1 MTFNTLLFIDPF
13 EKLMK
18 VMDECWVAH
27 KIEQKVEK
35 KGSAREV
42 NRAQS
47 CLYHRK
53 NLMETSL
60 LAPLD
65 TPHHSHCIGN
75 SAAATPNNLYLS
87 PPLCMALQIPG
98 PRRERPLPEHK
109 LGAAPWW
116 PRAIRRPLPHSI
128 RKELGALSPTFT
140 YTMEECSL
148 C

>member
-35 KGSAREV
+35 KASTMEV

-53 NLMETSL
+53 NLIETSL
-60 LAPLD
+60 LAPLYS
-65 TPHHSHCIGN
+65 PHHSHCIGN
-75 SAAATPNNLYLS
+75 SAAAALNNLYLS
-87 PPLCMALQIPG
+87 PPPWMGLQIPG
-98 PRRERPLPEHK
+98 PRRESRLPEHK

-116 PRAIRRPLPHSI
+116 PRTIRRPRPHSI
-128 RKELGALSPTFT
+128 CKELGALPPTLT
-140 YTMEECSL
+140 
-148 C
+148 